1 MNQVRREYIK
11 KINKSKTETCKIKN
25 FYNIRAFSD
34 SKSNLFSF
42 FITMAKGKT
51 TYQAGRS
58 ESGLQH
64 YVYAVQKKN
73 LPAGEKLTLM
83 KYDKKLRKHVLHT
96 FKDVK

>member
-1 MNQVRREYIK
+1 
-11 KINKSKTETCKIKN
+11 
-25 FYNIRAFSD
+25 
-34 SKSNLFSF
+34 
-42 FITMAKGKT
+42 MAKGKR

-83 KYDKKLRKHVLHT
+83 KYDKVLRKHVKHT

>member
-1 MNQVRREYIK
+1 
-11 KINKSKTETCKIKN
+11 
-25 FYNIRAFSD
+25 
-34 SKSNLFSF
+34 
-42 FITMAKGKT
+42 MAKGKT

-73 LPAGEKLTLM
+73 LPAGEKLVLN
-83 KYDKKLRKHVLHT
+83 KYDKKLRKHVPHT